1 MTKCIF
7 LDRDGV
13 LNKDFVD
20 YVYSEDKIFIL
31 PGVADALK
39 SLKNAG
45 YLLVIITNQ
54 SGISQGIY
62 TEDDMHNVHRIIQER
77 CGGVIDDIYF
87 APGHPSKSESLSRK
101 PGSLMFERA
110 IAKYDI
116 DISLSWMVGDKHR
129 DLVPAEKL
137 GIKCIQ
143 VDHSDSVLA
152 DYKVADLPA
161 AVEVILG

>member
-1 MTKCIF
+1 MNKCIF

-20 YVYSEDKIFIL
+20 YVYSEEKLFIL
-31 PGVADALK
+31 SGVENALE

-62 TEDDMHNVHRIIQER
+62 TEEDMNNVHRIIQEK

-110 IAKYDI
+110 IARHNI
-116 DISLSWMVGDKHR
+116 DIGLSWMVGDKHR
-129 DLVPAEKL
+129 DLVPAKKL

-143 VDHSDSVLA
+143 VDHSDSILA